1 MTTKIINAIEEFEAM
16 RVKSPEPT
24 DDFWN
29 KCLDESDERYQG
41 QFPRL
46 NKQAFILGCA
56 HGYGAAFSDIKQAAN
71 RATHFTKALRSAIE
85 ALKFYADHPIVIKEA
100 YHSNEERQITCMHT
114 FINHKAV
121 ETLKE
126 IERILLEEK

>member
-1 MTTKIINAIEEFEAM
+1 MNLKAIEEFESARAKAADGPW
-16 RVKSPEPT
+16 RVVDDHEYSVVSGPPSGEPHVGDKLFCCMYPRT
-24 DDFWN
+24 DAVFVV
-29 KCLDESDERYQG
+29 E
-41 QFPRL
+41 
-46 NKQAFILGCA
+46 
-56 HGYGAAFSDIKQAAN
+56 AAN
-71 RATHFTKALRSAIE
+71 KATLFTKALRSAIE